1 MVTRCNDGLE
11 LLHKVRGSV
20 DVARSMIERSTGL
33 CVRSGLTGDELVLA
47 GLTDAADA
55 LSFVAEALE
64 AELRKQMLLGPA
76 A

>member
-1 MVTRCNDGLE
+1 MVTRCDEGLE

-20 DVARSMIERSTGL
+20 DVARSMVERSTGL
-33 CVRSGLTGDELVLA
+33 CARSELHDDLVLA

-55 LSFVAEALE
+55 LQYVADALE
-64 AELRKQMLLGPA
+64 AELRKHALLGPA

>member
-1 MVTRCNDGLE
+1 MVTRCDEGIE

-20 DVARSMIERSTGL
+20 DVARSMVERSTGL
-33 CVRSGLTGDELVLA
+33 CARSDVGDVELLV

-55 LSFVAEALE
+55 LSFVAELLE
-64 AELRKQMLLGPA
+64 AELRKHTLLGPA

>member
-1 MVTRCNDGLE
+1 MITRCDEGLE

-20 DVARSMIERSTGL
+20 DVARSMVERSTGL
-33 CVRSGLTGDELVLA
+33 CARSEVGDAQVIV

-55 LSFVAEALE
+55 LSFVADILE
-64 AELRKQMLLGPA
+64 AELRKHTLLGPA

>member
-1 MVTRCNDGLE
+1 MATRCDEGLE

-33 CVRSGLTGDELVLA
+33 CVRSEVGRDDRVLA

-55 LSFVAEALE
+55 LGFVAEALE
-64 AELRKQMLLGPA
+64 AELRKHASLGPA

>member
-1 MVTRCNDGLE
+1 MITRCDEGLE

-20 DVARSMIERSTGL
+20 DVARSMVERSTGL
-33 CVRSGLTGDELVLA
+33 CVRSEVAPDVQVIA

-55 LSFVAEALE
+55 LSFVAEVLE
-64 AELRKQMLLGPA
+64 AELRKHTSLGPA